1 MVKISCP
8 ACAWESQDLPQE
20 FADALGEQLAI
31 HRQVTHPINAAASVP
46 QKIKLDP
53 PKIGLEYNQEQWSSF
68 ERQWGMYKLGMAIPE
83 NMVNTAL
90 FYCCSDELRADILRD
105 IHEDLSTK
113 SEDELLTAIKCL
125 AVKERGILAQRLE
138 LGKMTQAPGAG
149 IRYFLAG
156 LRG

>member
-1 MVKISCP
+1 MTGLS
-8 ACAWESQDLPQE
+8 QE
-20 FADALGEQLAI
+20 FAAALSEVFATLHQMA
-31 HRQVTHPINAAASVP
+31 HPSNAAAPVP

-68 ERQWGMYKLGMAIPE
+68 ERQWGMYKLGMAIPG

-105 IHEDLSTK
+105 IREDLSTK
-113 SEDELLTAIKCL
+113 SEDELLTTNKRL

-138 LGKMTQAPGAG
+138 LGKMTDPRHRYPVLLGRTAG
-149 IRYFLAG
+149 TGRTVPIYCEM
-156 LRG
+156 